1 MLSAEAICKNK
12 STCPVRALGKSME
25 MEVVRTWQL
34 LITCLPY
41 KKYGPTGRREMFR
54 RMRAAKR
61 ISKSSLLQPLKVI
74 LFYFSGVVGIQFQ
87 TLKSAHH
94 VNCDSPSFM
103 LS

>member
-1 MLSAEAICKNK
+1 
-12 STCPVRALGKSME
+12 
-25 MEVVRTWQL
+25 
-34 LITCLPY
+34 
-41 KKYGPTGRREMFR
+41 
-54 RMRAAKR
+54 MRAAKR

-103 LS
+103 LRKHQLGMVQNSLKPLFYFLKCHLLWSSAIILKTVQNAGHKYFSSVTLRGSG